1 MDEHKQEARPGQ
13 VGSGNPRIAVAF
25 PFGKIQI
32 SEPAPEVT
40 ELAALVRRLADQ
52 LASLA
57 GELSAEQADAAQEL
71 AAEAA
76 GLAERLAA

>member
-1 MDEHKQEARPGQ
+1 MDEHKKEARPAQ
-13 VGSGNPRIAVAF
+13 VGSGNPRVTVAF
-25 PFGKIQI
+25 PFAKIQI
-32 SEPAPEVT
+32 SEPAPAVT

-57 GELSAEQADAAQEL
+57 AELSAEQADEAKEL